1 MVNLDLKPETLL
13 KKNCL
18 KKKRVEP
25 FRRKKGQLW
34 VMNVSL
40 SNILE
45 IR

>member
-18 KKKRVEP
+18 KKKRAKP
-25 FRRKKGQLW
+25 FRRERGQFW
-34 VMNVSL
+34 GMNMSI
-40 SNILE
+40 SNIMA